1 MAVLCPPMAI
11 NLEPTEA
18 QLRWVQWQ
26 QDATFD
32 YFATLQAVIKRWG
45 VSVTKA
51 NHWIKRAD
59 EARGHAPVQIN
70 SQTLYTFQR

>member
-1 MAVLCPPMAI
+1 MIPTM
-11 NLEPTEA
+11 EPDSA
-18 QLRWVQWQ
+18 QLRWVQAR

-32 YFATLQAVIKRWG
+32 YVKTLQAVMKRWG

-59 EARGHAPVQIN
+59 EARGCPPPDKN
-70 SQTLYTFQR
+70 SQFLNTYQR